1 MGKKHWLLRRIGVV
15 MMTTGLLSSGMWGG
29 ASSGVGVPVVWAAD
43 ETTAPAADTASG
55 KQLPDSVI
63 KNMTVTTDPD
73 NKDKVVLTVD
83 FAFPDDAKTGDYID
97 VDLATEVEGSSPK
110 SAGFQ
115 PLHDALILKDP
126 VSGKIIATAVSASS
140 GYRVTLQPESE
151 GLINR
156 TAQLT
161 RTAYIPTGEC
171 ERDAKS
177 LRYTATTVDS
187 QGNNHEWDLYTTVER
202 DGGKCNTNT
211 NPIPRG
217 TIVGMPIPVMACSTR
232 HMLPAY
238 VPVTDS
244 SAKQGAGVYG
254 SATGDVY
261 VTPPIGDVGGEN
273 ETFQDIYVRVRVDE
287 AQTPMKMVSLHDD
300 TEVNLNSSSA
310 STRRPGFASKNG
322 GWKPGD
328 LDTKYPSGTPV
339 PPQAYVYPPD
349 FDLEGV
355 KAKAQPGTNGL
366 SESFDWNS
374 KTITQE
380 DADALDKLFAE
391 AFKTWQEAH
400 KPEIIGSNDDP
411 ANGTV
416 YVDYKIPGLGQP
428 VIMKNAW
435 GEDVASLQVSGTT
448 TRVDE
453 SGNASANVVA
463 DVLSKSSLYSIGLF
477 GSRVF
482 APYSGAAEYN
492 TILTYSTDPESY
504 KSSQGHIENS
514 AHYGSCGDGG
524 AIPLVALE
532 GVAHGDPLQAKPVP
546 RVSVDKMI
554 NGEGANEAPGI
565 AVAED
570 EKLSFRFMIRNS
582 GNTVLK
588 NLRLA
593 DDKIP
598 ADKITCGSSSLDTV
612 VLQPAEEV
620 TCRASLDGL
629 KPGEQHTN
637 LATVTATPVDKDGNP
652 VDGGDVTTQD
662 PANAHGAAPGV
673 ELVKKINAVDANTT
687 EDAVVVDADS
697 DMNIMFEVTNTGDMP
712 LKDIVVSDDVI
723 TDPSKITC
731 PGRPETLDPGAKL
744 TCYATLPAPQAGEMH
759 TNTGTVTATPVDK
772 DGNPVGDTPLTD
784 SDPANARVPEAT
796 PTTSSSAPSTTSSSA
811 APSTT
816 SSSSSSSVEPTSS
829 SSAPTSSS
837 VEPAPS
843 SSSVVPVP
851 EPKVVVPGIGVVK
864 KINGDDADTAP
875 GVVIASDAD
884 TMTVSFEVTNTG
896 EAPLKDVTVTD
907 DQITDAQA
915 IVCADKPAV
924 LQPKESFTCTATVPA
939 PGAGQT
945 HKDTATVK
953 GVPVYEEGTTGPAGE
968 VTGSNPAH
976 AHKPKPRVP
985 GVKVVKKINGDDAN
999 REPGVA
1005 VKPGES
1011 LNISFEVSNTGET
1024 PLKDVTVSDDQI
1036 KNAQDIVCEN
1046 KPEVLAPGES
1056 FTCTATLPAPSSG
1069 VTHKDTAT
1077 VTGTPVDE
1085 EGHPVGDTPVRDDD
1099 SAFAWLDEPA
1109 KVAKI
1114 PSIKVMKKINDDDAN
1129 VAPGVKVAPGSDMKV
1144 SFEVT
1149 NDGSATLENINLTD
1163 NVIPADQI
1171 TCANKPESLKP
1182 GQSFTCSATLK
1193 APATGDHVNIATVEG
1208 TPVYGEGESGP
1219 TSPVLDVDPARA
1231 WVDEPVKVAKVP
1243 SVKVIKSINGDDANA
1258 YPGVGVAPGSD
1269 MSISFEVTNDG
1280 DVALDNINLTDNVIP
1295 ADQITCA
1302 NKPDTLNPG
1311 ESFTCQATLKA
1322 PVSGKHVNIASV
1334 EGTPVY
1340 GDGESGPTSPVSD
1353 VDPARAWVDEPQ
1365 KEVKKPSITVVKKIN
1380 DEDANTKPGVKV
1392 QPGED
1397 MDIVFEVTNT
1407 GTATL
1412 GNVTVSDNVIPA
1424 DQITCDNK
1432 PETLAPGQSFTCQAT
1447 LKAPVSGD
1455 HVNIATVEGTPV
1467 YGDGETGSDSPVR
1480 DSDEANAWVDEP
1492 QKEVKKPSI
1501 HVMKKINGDDANSKP
1516 GVRVQPGSD
1525 MDIVFEVTNTG
1536 TATLENVTVS
1546 DNVIP
1551 ADHIT
1556 CENKPETL
1564 KPGQSFTCHAT
1575 LKAPSSGDHVN
1586 IATVEGTPVYGEGET
1601 GSDQPVKD
1609 VDEAN
1614 AWVDVPDATV
1624 MNPSITVVKKI
1635 NDDDANTKPGVK
1647 VSPGEDMNI
1656 VFEVT
1661 NDGDV
1666 ALENIDLTDN
1676 VVDAKG
1682 IMCEDKP
1689 DTLNPGDSFTC
1700 TATLA
1705 APLSGDHVN
1714 IATVEATPVYAEGES
1729 GPEGPVKDSDVARAW
1744 VDEPEKV
1751 VKVPS
1756 ITVVKKINGDDA
1768 NSKPGVKVQPG
1779 EDMNIV
1785 FEVTNTGSA
1794 VLESIDLSDNVIP
1807 SDQITC
1813 EDKPESLAPGESF
1826 TCHAILK
1833 APVSGDHVNI
1843 ATAQATPIYGD
1854 GETGSEG
1861 PVLDV
1866 DVARAVVVE
1875 PDQPEQPESDKPE
1888 SDKPAKPVESEA
1900 DKPAKPSK
1908 SESSKPAGSCG
1919 ESVGAKPACGTPS
1932 KPESSKPA
1940 EPVQSGGVIAG
1951 EVVKHCQKPTNPTNP
1966 GDSPAQSGTN
1976 PAESGEPVKAEPAAD
1991 KTAKTVKAGV
2001 KTNTGGKTQKSGVRV
2016 TTGGHLAA

>member
-1 MGKKHWLLRRIGVV
+1 MGKKHWLLRRVGAVI
-15 MMTTGLLSSGMWGG
+15 MTTGLLSSGMWGG
-29 ASSGVGVPVVWAAD
+29 AGSGVGVPVVWAAD
-43 ETTAPAADTASG
+43 ETTAPAADTASPKKLPG
-55 KQLPDSVI
+55 KPGEPGSAI
-63 KNMTVTTDPD
+63 KSLTVAADPD
-73 NKDKVVLTVD
+73 NKNKVVLNVD
-83 FAFPDDAKTGDYID
+83 FAFPDDAKPGDY
-97 VDLATEVEGSSPK
+97 VEFSVSKMQAGRGGFAFVGSDSP
-110 SAGFQ
+110 
-115 PLHDALILKDP
+115 LKDP
-126 VSGKIIATAVSASS
+126 KTGKTIAVVTSTL
-140 GYRVTLQPESE
+140 GRFRVTLLPESD
-151 GLINR
+151 GLVNR
-156 TAQLT
+156 TAQFT
-161 RTAYIPTGEC
+161 RTEEIPYNPC
-171 ERDAKS
+171 DRDPAS
-177 LRYTATTVDS
+177 VEYTAITTDS
-187 QGNNHEWDLYTTVER
+187 QGNNHNWGLFTVTER
-202 DGGKCNTNT
+202 NNTACNTNT

-217 TIVGMPIPVMACSTR
+217 TVEGMPIPRMACATR
-232 HMLPAY
+232 PMVLMYYDALNKKA
-238 VPVTDS
+238 T
-244 SAKQGAGVYG
+244 QGAGVYG
-254 SATGDVY
+254 DANGTVY
-261 VTPPIGDVGGEN
+261 VTPPIGDVGGAN

-287 AQTPMKMVSLHDD
+287 AQTPMKMIGGFDAAGVDLNDSKTSGFDD
-300 TEVNLNSSSA
+300 NLV
-310 STRRPGFASKNG
+310 G

-328 LDTKYPSGTPV
+328 IGTKYPEGTRV

-380 DADALDKLFAE
+380 DATALGKLFRE
-391 AFKTWQEAH
+391 AYESWKEAH
-400 KPEIIGSNDDP
+400 KPEVIGSNTDP

-416 YVDYKIPGLGQP
+416 YVDYKIPGLYKP

-435 GEDVASLQVSGTT
+435 GEPVASLR
-448 TRVDE
+448 TRGEVDLDE
-453 SGNASANVVA
+453 NGNASANVVA
-463 DVLSKSSLYSIGLF
+463 SMLETNALYRLSVF
-477 GSRVF
+477 GGDVF
-482 APYSGAAEYN
+482 APYSGAAKYN
-492 TILTYSTDPESY
+492 TILTYSTDPVSY
-504 KSSQGHIENS
+504 KEGAHVGGG
-514 AHYGSCGDGG
+514 AHYGSCGEAG
-524 AIPLVALE
+524 ATPFVAQE
-532 GVAHGDPLQAKPVP
+532 GVAAGDPLQAKPVP
-546 RVSVDKMI
+546 RVSVSKRV

-565 AVAED
+565 AAAEGK
-570 EKLSFRFMIRNS
+570 ELSFRFMIRNS

-588 NLRLA
+588 NLKLA

-598 ADKITCGSSSLDTV
+598 ADQITCGKNSLDTV
-612 VLQPAEEV
+612 VLQPAETV
-620 TCRASLDGL
+620 ACTATLPAL

-637 LATVTATPVDKDGNP
+637 IATVTATPVDKDGNP
-652 VDGGDVTTQD
+652 VDGGDVSSQD
-662 PANAHGAAPGV
+662 PANAHGAVPGV

-687 EDAVVVDADS
+687 QDAVVVDADS
-697 DMNIMFEVTNTGDMP
+697 DMSVMFEVTNTGDMP

-723 TDPSKITC
+723 TDPSNITC
-731 PGRPETLDPGAKL
+731 PGRPEKLNPGAKL
-744 TCYATLPAPQAGEMH
+744 ICYATLPAPQAGEMH

-784 SDPANARVPEAT
+784 SDPANARVP
-796 PTTSSSAPSTTSSSA
+796 
-811 APSTT
+811 
-816 SSSSSSSVEPTSS
+816 
-829 SSAPTSSS
+829 
-837 VEPAPS
+837 
-843 SSSVVPVP
+843 
-851 EPKVVVPGIGVVK
+851 
-864 KINGDDADTAP
+864 
-875 GVVIASDAD
+875 
-884 TMTVSFEVTNTG
+884 
-896 EAPLKDVTVTD
+896 
-907 DQITDAQA
+907 
-915 IVCADKPAV
+915 
-924 LQPKESFTCTATVPA
+924 
-939 PGAGQT
+939 
-945 HKDTATVK
+945 
-953 GVPVYEEGTTGPAGE
+953 
-968 VTGSNPAH
+968 
-976 AHKPKPRVP
+976 KPRVP
-985 GVKVVKKINGDDAN
+985 GVRVVKLINGDDAN

-1046 KPEVLAPGES
+1046 KPDVLAPGES

-1085 EGHPVGDTPVRDDD
+1085 EGHPVGDTPVTDDD

-1114 PSIKVMKKINDDDAN
+1114 PSIKVIKKIDGDDAN
-1129 VAPGVKVAPGSDMKV
+1129 VAPGVRVAPGSDMKV

-1149 NDGSATLENINLTD
+1149 NDGSAALENINLTD
-1163 NVIPADQI
+1163 NVIPAKDI
-1171 TCANKPESLKP
+1171 VCADKPESLKP
-1182 GQSFTCSATLK
+1182 GESFTCSATLK
-1193 APATGDHVNIATVEG
+1193 APVSGDHVNIATVEA
-1208 TPVYGEGESGP
+1208 TPVYGDGEFGP

-1243 SVKVIKSINGDDANA
+1243 SVKVMKSINGDDANA

-1269 MSISFEVTNDG
+1269 MSISFVVTNDG
-1280 DVALDNINLTDNVIP
+1280 DVALESIDLTDNVIP
-1295 ADQITCA
+1295 ADHITCA
-1302 NKPDTLNPG
+1302 NKPESLKPG
-1311 ESFTCQATLKA
+1311 QSFTCSATLKA
-1322 PVSGKHVNIASV
+1322 PVSGKHVNIAAV

-1340 GDGESGPTSPVSD
+1340 GEGESGPTSPVSD
-1353 VDPARAWVDEPQ
+1353 VDPARAWVDEPASVVKTPAISVIKKINGDDANVYPGVKVGPGSDMDIVFEVTNTGSATLEKIDLTDNVIPAKDITCENKPESLKPGQSFTCSATLKAPATGEHVNIATAQATPVYGEGESGPTSPVSDDDPARAWVDEPQ

-1424 DQITCDNK
+1424 DHITCADK
-1432 PETLAPGQSFTCQAT
+1432 PETLKPGESFTCHAT
-1447 LKAPVSGD
+1447 LAAPASGD

-1467 YGDGETGSDSPVR
+1467 YGEGETGPDSPVR

-1501 HVMKKINGDDANSKP
+1501 TVVKKINDDDANSKP
-1516 GVRVQPGSD
+1516 GVKVQPGED

-1536 TATLENVTVS
+1536 TATLGDITVS

-1551 ADHIT
+1551 AKDIV
-1556 CENKPETL
+1556 CEDKPETL
-1564 KPGQSFTCHAT
+1564 NPGQSFTCHAT
-1575 LKAPSSGDHVN
+1575 LKAPSTGDHVN
-1586 IATVEGTPVYGEGET
+1586 IATVEGTPVYADGET
-1601 GSDQPVKD
+1601 GSDGPVKD

-1614 AWVDVPDATV
+1614 AWVDVPDAPV

-1635 NDDDANTKPGVK
+1635 NDDDANAKPGVK
-1647 VSPGEDMNI
+1647 VQPGEDMSI
-1656 VFEVT
+1656 VFEVS

-1666 ALENIDLTDN
+1666 ALGDVALSDN
-1676 VVDAKG
+1676 VIPADQ
-1682 IMCEDKP
+1682 ITCEDKP

-1700 TATLA
+1700 SATLT

-1714 IATVEATPVYAEGES
+1714 IATVEGTPVYAEGES
-1729 GPEGPVKDSDVARAW
+1729 GPTDPVMDSDVARAW

-1794 VLESIDLSDNVIP
+1794 VLEDIDLADNVIP

-1813 EDKPESLAPGESF
+1813 EDKPESLKPGESF
-1826 TCHAILK
+1826 TCHATLK
-1833 APVSGDHVNI
+1833 APSSGDHVNI
-1843 ATAQATPIYGD
+1843 ATAQATPVYGD
-1854 GETGSEG
+1854 GETGSDQ

-1875 PDQPEQPESDKPE
+1875 PDQPEQPEQPEEGKP
-1888 SDKPAKPVESEA
+1888 SKPA
-1900 DKPAKPSK
+1900 KPAKPSK
-1908 SESSKPAGSCG
+1908 PEADKPAGSCG
-1919 ESVGAKPACGTPS
+1919 ESVGVKPACGTPS
-1932 KPESSKPA
+1932 EPESSKPGS
-1940 EPVQSGGVIAG
+1940 EPGQSGGVIAG
-1951 EVVKHCQKPTNPTNP
+1951 EVVKHCQKPTNP

-1976 PAESGEPVKAEPAAD
+1976 PAESGEPVKAEPGAD
-1991 KTAKTVKAGV
+1991 KTAKTVKAGA